1 MNAIAKYVV
10 AAGSLAGGLWML
22 YHHED
27 ARIAAGLIG
36 FAGLL
41 IDYAEVFGAA
51 SSLLKSWRQT
61 SGT

>member
-1 MNAIAKYVV
+1 MKYVV
-10 AAGSLAGGLWML
+10 AIASLAAGCFMI

-51 SSLLKSWRQT
+51 SALLKSWRGQ
-61 SGT
+61 